1 MGWFTCHAAGVR
13 GFGIYNIVAWSFG
26 VMPAPASSVAAKEY
40 VVELHFFASRPENYP
55 HRSNP

>member
-26 VMPAPASSVAAKEY
+26 VMAAHASSVSAKEY
-40 VVELHFFASRPENYP
+40 AVKLHFFRFPP
-55 HRSNP
+55 